1 MDQLLLEDH
10 FYFNAIASAIV
21 VFICFLLSKNSKTK
35 GYVGFLYLFGIPLK
49 GAFYYKRFPFLFS
62 EKIALSPGEK
72 VSILM
77 PMLLFLAVEVL
88 FLSKILK
95 QSPSGQI

>member
-1 MDQLLLEDH
+1 MDQLLPEDH

-21 VFICFLLSKNSKTK
+21 VFICFLLSKSSKTK
-35 GYVGFLYLFGIPLK
+35 GYLGFIYLFGIPLK
-49 GAFYYKRFPFLFS
+49 GVLYYKRFPFLFS
-62 EKIALSPGEK
+62 AKIALGPEEK
-72 VSILM
+72 VSIIM

>member
-10 FYFNAIASAIV
+10 FYFNAIASALV
-21 VFICFLLSKNSKTK
+21 VFICFLLSKSSKTK
-35 GYVGFLYLFGIPLK
+35 GYVGFIYLFGIPLK
-49 GAFYYKRFPFLFS
+49 GVFYYKSFPFLFS
-62 EKIALSPGEK
+62 AKIALGPEEK
-72 VSILM
+72 VSIIM